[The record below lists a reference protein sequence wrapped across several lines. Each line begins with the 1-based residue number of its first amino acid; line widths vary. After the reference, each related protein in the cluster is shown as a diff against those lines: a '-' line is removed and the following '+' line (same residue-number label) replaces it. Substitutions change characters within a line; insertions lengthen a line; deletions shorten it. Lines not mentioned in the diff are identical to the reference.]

1 MWYDIGAQ
9 TVVRLCFTGGL
20 LMQHFQKQQFGTRL
34 LALGLSAGLIM
45 GSLTGCG
52 NQGQDTGSSDTLAAS
67 TTSASAGVT
76 NITTFPLPDG
86 PEESSVYVEAV
97 PDISDDFYRGM
108 DASAVL
114 ALENSGVKYYNF
126 DGEEQDVFM
135 TLAQAGVNYIRLRVW
150 NDPYDENGNGYGGG
164 NNDVATAITL
174 GQRATKYGMKVC
186 IDFHYSDFWADP
198 KKQFVPKAW
207 EGMEIEEKADALYDF
222 TLDSLTQ
229 LLEAGVDVGMVQ
241 IGNEIN
247 NGMSGE
253 TDVANVRKLL
263 TAGSKAV
270 REAAV
275 NSEKEILVAVH
286 YTNIDDMKKLDTLLT
301 GLQVKEI
308 DYDIVGLSFYPYWHG
323 TMDDLKNAITHIR
336 NTYGKKVYVAEN
348 AYCYTAEDG
357 DGSANSVEGTDDL
370 AEGYSASVQ
379 GQANEVRDVCAAAS
393 EAGAEGVFYWEGTW
407 IPVGPADAD
416 NSDLWEKYGSGW
428 ASSYASGY
436 DPKDAGQ
443 YYGGCSWDNQAMFD
457 FTGHPLASLNVFKYL
472 KYGATAPLAV
482 DSIPAVTV
490 ACNIGTDPELP
501 DTVSV
506 IYNDRSEAQ
515 VPVIWN
521 TDDVAAIDTENGG
534 NFTVSGTLED
544 GTEVTAAVTVD
555 RINYVQNPSFEDSD
569 TSMWTVNYSGETD
582 PTDYQVK
589 AADAH
594 SGEVAFHF
602 WSGSADMDFSIEQ
615 SFTDLEPGT
624 YELSAFSQGGDLSD
638 DASMEL
644 YALVDGRELTAPFKL
659 TTYADWQN
667 PAIPEIKVT
676 DGSLTIGVRYK
687 CNVNSWG
694 TLDDVTLYKIAE

>member
-1 MWYDIGAQ
+1 MIICYNIYVQ
-9 TVVRLCFTGGL
+9 SVVRLCFVGGL
-20 LMQHFQKQQFGTRL
+20 LIQHFSKQLRTRL
-34 LALGLSAGLIM
+34 LTLYLSAGLVM
-45 GSLTGCG
+45 GGLPGCG
-52 NQGQDTGSSDTLAAS
+52 SQDLEIADTVAE
-67 TTSASAGVT
+67 SAVT
-76 NITTFPLPDG
+76 ATADATDVTTFSQPEG
-86 PEESSVYVEAV
+86 PEESTIYVEPV
-97 PDISDDFYRGM
+97 DGISDDFYRGM
-108 DASAVL
+108 DVSAVL

-174 GQRATKYGMKVC
+174 GQRATQYGMKVC

-207 EGMEIEEKADALYDF
+207 EGIDIEEKSAALYNF
-222 TLDSLTQ
+222 TLESLTQ
-229 LLEAGVDVGMVQ
+229 ILEAGVDVGMVQ
-241 IGNEIN
+241 VGNEIN
-247 NGMSGE
+247 NGMCGE

-270 REAAV
+270 REVAA
-275 NSEKEILVAVH
+275 SSGKDILVAVH

-323 TMDDLKNAITHIR
+323 TMEDLKNAITHVR

-348 AYCYTAEDG
+348 AYCYTSEDG
-357 DGSANSVEGTDDL
+357 DGSANSIKGTDDL

-393 EAGAEGVFYWEGTW
+393 EAGAEGIFYWEGTW

-416 NSDLWEKYGSGW
+416 NSAIWEKYGSGW
-428 ASSYASGY
+428 ASSYAGGY

-443 YYGGCSWDNQAMFD
+443 YYGGSSWDNQAMFD
-457 FTGHPLASLNVFKYL
+457 FTGHPLASLNIFKYL
-472 KYGATAPLAV
+472 KFGATAPLAI
-482 DSIPAVTV
+482 DTIPEIVV
-490 ACNIGTDPELP
+490 SCNIGAEVKLP
-501 DTVSV
+501 DTVSI
-506 IYNDRSEAQ
+506 IYNDRSEEQ
-515 VPVIWN
+515 VPVTWDAEDI
-521 TDDVAAIDTENGG
+521 AAIDTENGG
-534 NFTVSGTLED
+534 EFTVAGSLDE
-544 GTEVTAAVTVD
+544 GTEVTAIVTVE
-555 RINYVQNPSFEDSD
+555 RVNYVQNPGFEDAD
-569 TSMWTVNYSGETD
+569 TSMWTVTYSGETN

-602 WSGSADMDFSIEQ
+602 WSGTSDMDFSIEQ

-624 YELSAFSQGGDLSD
+624 HELSAFSQGGDLAA

-644 YALVDGRELTAPFKL
+644 YAVVDGKELTVPFML

-667 PAIPEIKVT
+667 PTVSGIKVT
-676 DGSLTIGVRYK
+676 DGTLTIGVRYQ
-687 CNVNSWG
+687 CNKNSWG
-694 TLDDVTLYKIAE
+694 TLDDVTLHRVGN

>member
-1 MWYDIGAQ
+1 
-9 TVVRLCFTGGL
+9 
-20 LMQHFQKQQFGTRL
+20 MQHFSKQLRTRL
-34 LALGLSAGLIM
+34 LTLYLSAGLVM
-45 GSLTGCG
+45 GGLPGCG
-52 NQGQDTGSSDTLAAS
+52 SQDLEIADTVAE
-67 TTSASAGVT
+67 SAVT
-76 NITTFPLPDG
+76 ATADATDVITFSQPEG
-86 PEESSVYVEAV
+86 PEESTVYVEPV
-97 PDISDDFYRGM
+97 DGISDDFYRGM
-108 DASAVL
+108 DVSAVL

-174 GQRATKYGMKVC
+174 GQRATQYGMKVC

-207 EGMEIEEKADALYDF
+207 EGIDIEEKSAALYNF
-222 TLDSLTQ
+222 TLESLTQ
-229 LLEAGVDVGMVQ
+229 ILEAGVDVGMVQ
-241 IGNEIN
+241 VGNEIN
-247 NGMSGE
+247 NGMCGE

-270 REAAV
+270 REVAA
-275 NSEKEILVAVH
+275 SSGKDILVAVH

-323 TMDDLKNAITHIR
+323 TMEDLKNAITHVR

-348 AYCYTAEDG
+348 AYCYTSEDG
-357 DGSANSVEGTDDL
+357 DGSANSIKGTDDL

-393 EAGAEGVFYWEGTW
+393 EAGAEGIFYWEGTW

-416 NSDLWEKYGSGW
+416 NSAIWEKYGSGW
-428 ASSYASGY
+428 ASSYAGGY

-443 YYGGCSWDNQAMFD
+443 YYGGSSWDNQAMFD
-457 FTGHPLASLNVFKYL
+457 FTGHPLASLNIFKYL
-472 KYGATAPLAV
+472 KFGATAPLAI
-482 DSIPAVTV
+482 DTIPEIVV
-490 ACNIGTDPELP
+490 SCNIGAEVKLP
-501 DTVSV
+501 DTVSI
-506 IYNDRSEAQ
+506 IYNDRSEEQ
-515 VPVIWN
+515 VPVTWDAEDI
-521 TDDVAAIDTENGG
+521 AAIDTENGG
-534 NFTVSGTLED
+534 EFTVAGSLDE
-544 GTEVTAAVTVD
+544 GTEVTAIVTVE
-555 RINYVQNPSFEDSD
+555 RVNYVQNPGFEDAD
-569 TSMWTVNYSGETD
+569 TSMWTVTYSGETN

-602 WSGSADMDFSIEQ
+602 WSGTSDMDFSIEQ

-624 YELSAFSQGGDLSD
+624 YELSAFSQGGDLAA

-644 YALVDGRELTAPFKL
+644 YAVVDGKELTVPFML

-667 PAIPEIKVT
+667 PTVSGIKVT
-676 DGSLTIGVRYK
+676 DGTLTIGVRYQ
-687 CNVNSWG
+687 CNKNSWG
-694 TLDDVTLYKIAE
+694 TLDDVTLHRVGN

>member
-1 MWYDIGAQ
+1 MWYNRYAQ
-9 TVVRLCFTGGL
+9 SVVQLCFTGGL
-20 LMQHFQKQQFGTRL
+20 LMHHFTRLSHKRL
-34 LALGLSAGLIM
+34 LALCLSAGLIM
-45 GSLTGCG
+45 GSLSGCG
-52 NQGQDTGSSDTLAAS
+52 SQGSAATDTIAEPAVSATVG
-67 TTSASAGVT
+67 TTDNTA
-76 NITTFPLPDG
+76 FPLPEG
-86 PEESSVYVEAV
+86 PEESTIFVEPV
-97 PDISDDFYRGM
+97 DGISDDFYRGM

-164 NNDVATAITL
+164 NNDVATAIAL

-207 EGMEIEEKADALYDF
+207 EGMDIEEKSDALYNF
-222 TLDSLTQ
+222 TLESLTQ
-229 LLEAGVDVGMVQ
+229 LLDAGVNVGMVQ

-270 REAAV
+270 REAAA
-275 NSEKEILVAVH
+275 NSGKEILVAIH

-323 TMDDLKNAITHIR
+323 TIEDLKNAIIHIR
-336 NTYGKKVYVAEN
+336 DTYGKKVYVAEN

-416 NSDLWEKYGSGW
+416 NSALWEKYGSGW

-457 FTGHPLASLNVFKYL
+457 FTGHPLASLKVFKYL

-515 VPVIWN
+515 VPVTWN
-521 TDDVAAIDTENGG
+521 TDDVTAVDTENGG

-659 TTYADWQN
+659 TTYAEWQN

>member
-1 MWYDIGAQ
+1 MHHF
-9 TVVRLCFTGGL
+9 TRLS
-20 LMQHFQKQQFGTRL
+20 HKRL
-34 LALGLSAGLIM
+34 LALCLSAGLIM
-45 GSLTGCG
+45 GSLSGCG
-52 NQGQDTGSSDTLAAS
+52 SQGSAATDTIAEPAVSATVG
-67 TTSASAGVT
+67 TTDNTA
-76 NITTFPLPDG
+76 FPLPEG
-86 PEESSVYVEAV
+86 PEESTIFVEPV
-97 PDISDDFYRGM
+97 DGISDDFYRGM

-126 DGEEQDVFM
+126 DGKEQDVFM

-164 NNDVATAITL
+164 NNDVATAIAL

-207 EGMEIEEKADALYDF
+207 EGMDIEEKSDALYNF
-222 TLDSLTQ
+222 TLESLTQ
-229 LLEAGVDVGMVQ
+229 LLDAGVNVGMVQ

-270 REAAV
+270 REAAA
-275 NSEKEILVAVH
+275 NSGKEILVAVH

-323 TMDDLKNAITHIR
+323 TIEDLKNAIIHIR
-336 NTYGKKVYVAEN
+336 YTYGKKVYVAEN

-436 DPKDAGQ
+436 DPKNAGQ

-521 TDDVAAIDTENGG
+521 TDDFAAIDTENGG

-638 DASMEL
+638 DAYMDL
-644 YALVDGRELTAPFKL
+644 YALVDGKELTAPFML

-667 PAIPEIKVT
+667 PVIPEIKVT

>member
-1 MWYDIGAQ
+1 MHHF
-9 TVVRLCFTGGL
+9 TRLS
-20 LMQHFQKQQFGTRL
+20 HKRL
-34 LALGLSAGLIM
+34 LALCLSAGLIM
-45 GSLTGCG
+45 GSLSGCG
-52 NQGQDTGSSDTLAAS
+52 SQGSAATDTIAEPAVSATVG
-67 TTSASAGVT
+67 TTDNTA
-76 NITTFPLPDG
+76 FPLPEG
-86 PEESSVYVEAV
+86 PEESTIFVKPV
-97 PDISDDFYRGM
+97 DGISDDFYRGM

-126 DGEEQDVFM
+126 DGEKQDVFM

-164 NNDVATAITL
+164 NNDVATAIVL

-207 EGMEIEEKADALYDF
+207 EGMDIEEKSDALYNF
-222 TLDSLTQ
+222 TLESLTQ
-229 LLEAGVDVGMVQ
+229 LLDAGVDVGMVQ

-270 REAAV
+270 REAAA
-275 NSEKEILVAVH
+275 NSGKEILVAVH

-323 TMDDLKNAITHIR
+323 TIEDLKNAIIHIR
-336 NTYGKKVYVAEN
+336 DTYGKKVYVAEN

-569 TSMWTVNYSGETD
+569 TSMWTVNHSGETD

-624 YELSAFSQGGDLSD
+624 YELSAFSQGGDLSA
-638 DASMEL
+638 DAFMEL
-644 YALVDGRELTAPFKL
+644 FAVTAGGELTTPFML

-667 PAIPEIKVT
+667 PVIPEIKVT

>member
-1 MWYDIGAQ
+1 MHHF
-9 TVVRLCFTGGL
+9 TRLS
-20 LMQHFQKQQFGTRL
+20 HKRL
-34 LALGLSAGLIM
+34 LALCLSAGLIM
-45 GSLTGCG
+45 GSLSGCG
-52 NQGQDTGSSDTLAAS
+52 SQGSAATDTIAEPAVSATVG
-67 TTSASAGVT
+67 TTDNTA
-76 NITTFPLPDG
+76 FPLPEG
-86 PEESSVYVEAV
+86 PEESTIFVEPV
-97 PDISDDFYRGM
+97 DGISDDFYRGM

-164 NNDVATAITL
+164 NNDVATAIAL

-207 EGMEIEEKADALYDF
+207 EGMDIEEKSDALYNF
-222 TLDSLTQ
+222 TLESLTQ
-229 LLEAGVDVGMVQ
+229 LLDAGVDVGMVQ

-270 REAAV
+270 REAAA
-275 NSEKEILVAVH
+275 NSGKEILVAVH

-323 TMDDLKNAITHIR
+323 TIEDLKNAIIHIR
-336 NTYGKKVYVAEN
+336 DTYGKKVYVAEN

-416 NSDLWEKYGSGW
+416 NSNLWEKYGSGW

-544 GTEVTAAVTVD
+544 GTEVSAAVTVE
-555 RINYVQNPSFEDSD
+555 RINYVQNPSFEDAD

>member
-1 MWYDIGAQ
+1 MHHF
-9 TVVRLCFTGGL
+9 TRLS
-20 LMQHFQKQQFGTRL
+20 HKHL
-34 LALGLSAGLIM
+34 LALCLSTVLIM
-45 GSLTGCG
+45 GSLSGCG
-52 NQGQDTGSSDTLAAS
+52 SQGSAATDTIAEPAVSATVG
-67 TTSASAGVT
+67 TTDNTA
-76 NITTFPLPDG
+76 FPLPEG
-86 PEESSVYVEAV
+86 PEESTIFVEPV
-97 PDISDDFYRGM
+97 DGISDDFYRGM

-164 NNDVATAITL
+164 NNDVATAIAL

-207 EGMEIEEKADALYDF
+207 EGMDIEEKSDALYNF
-222 TLDSLTQ
+222 TLESLTQ
-229 LLEAGVDVGMVQ
+229 LLDAGVDVGMVQ

-270 REAAV
+270 REAAA
-275 NSEKEILVAVH
+275 NSGKEILVAVH

-323 TMDDLKNAITHIR
+323 TIEDLKNAIIHIR
-336 NTYGKKVYVAEN
+336 DTYGKKVYVAEN

-416 NSDLWEKYGSGW
+416 NSNLWEKYGSGW

-490 ACNIGTDPELP
+490 ACNIGT
-501 DTVSV
+501 
-506 IYNDRSEAQ
+506 
-515 VPVIWN
+515 
-521 TDDVAAIDTENGG
+521 ENGG

-544 GTEVTAAVTVD
+544 GTEVTAAVTVE
-555 RINYVQNPSFEDSD
+555 RINYVQNPSFEDAD

>member
-1 MWYDIGAQ
+1 MHHF
-9 TVVRLCFTGGL
+9 TRLS
-20 LMQHFQKQQFGTRL
+20 HKRL
-34 LALGLSAGLIM
+34 LALCLSTILIM
-45 GSLTGCG
+45 SSLSGCG
-52 NQGQDTGSSDTLAAS
+52 SQGSAATDTIAEPDVSATVG
-67 TTSASAGVT
+67 TTDNTA
-76 NITTFPLPDG
+76 FPLPEG
-86 PEESSVYVEAV
+86 PEESTIFVEPV
-97 PDISDDFYRGM
+97 DGISDDFYRGM

-164 NNDVATAITL
+164 NNDVATAIAL

-207 EGMEIEEKADALYDF
+207 EGMDIEEKSDALYNF
-222 TLDSLTQ
+222 TLESLTQ
-229 LLEAGVDVGMVQ
+229 LLDAGVDVGMVQ

-270 REAAV
+270 REAAA
-275 NSEKEILVAVH
+275 NSGKEILVAVH

-323 TMDDLKNAITHIR
+323 TIEDLKNAIIHIR
-336 NTYGKKVYVAEN
+336 DTYGKKVYVAEN

-416 NSDLWEKYGSGW
+416 NSNLWEKYGSGW

-544 GTEVTAAVTVD
+544 GTEVTAAVTVE
-555 RINYVQNPSFEDSD
+555 RINYVQNPSFEDAD

>member
-1 MWYDIGAQ
+1 
-9 TVVRLCFTGGL
+9 
-20 LMQHFQKQQFGTRL
+20 MQHFNKHSRTRL
-34 LALGLSAGLIM
+34 LALCLCAGLVMGGLS
-45 GSLTGCG
+45 GCG
-52 NQGQDTGSSDTLAAS
+52 SQGPNVADTVTETVAS
-67 TTSASAGVT
+67 TAADTTEVT
-76 NITTFPLPDG
+76 TAALPEG
-86 PEESSVYVEAV
+86 PEESTIYVEPV
-97 PDISDDFYRGM
+97 DGISDDFYRGM

-126 DGEEQDVFM
+126 DGEEQDVFL

-174 GQRATKYGMKVC
+174 GQRATQYGMKVC

-207 EGMEIEEKADALYDF
+207 EGMDIEEKSAALYNF
-222 TLDSLTQ
+222 TLESLTQ
-229 LLEAGVDVGMVQ
+229 ILEAGVDVGMVQ
-241 IGNEIN
+241 VGNEIN
-247 NGMSGE
+247 NGMCGE

-270 REAAV
+270 REVAA
-275 NSEKEILVAVH
+275 SSGKDILVAVH

-323 TMDDLKNAITHIR
+323 TMEDLKNAITHVR
-336 NTYGKKVYVAEN
+336 DTYGKRVYVAEN
-348 AYCYTAEDG
+348 AYCYTSEDG
-357 DGSANSVEGTDDL
+357 DGSANSIKGTDDL

-416 NSDLWEKYGSGW
+416 NSSIWEKYGSGW
-428 ASSYASGY
+428 ASSYAGGY

-443 YYGGCSWDNQAMFD
+443 YYGGSSWDNQAMFD

-472 KYGATAPLAV
+472 KYGTTAPLAV
-482 DSIPAVTV
+482 DTIPGVAVS
-490 ACNIGTDPELP
+490 CNIGAEAELP
-501 DTVSV
+501 ETVSV
-506 IYNDRSEAQ
+506 IYNDHSQEQ

-521 TDDVAAIDTENGG
+521 AEDIAAIDTENGG
-534 NFTVSGTLED
+534 TFTVTGSLED
-544 GTEVTAAVTVD
+544 GTEVTATVTVD
-555 RINYVQNPSFEDSD
+555 RVNYVRNPSFEDAD
-569 TSMWTVNYSGETD
+569 TSMWTVTCSGETD

-589 AADAH
+589 EADAH

-602 WSGSADMDFSIEQ
+602 WSGTSDMDFSIEQ
-615 SFTDLEPGT
+615 NFTDLAPGT
-624 YELSAFSQGGDLSD
+624 YELSAFSQGGDLSA

-644 YALVDGRELTAPFKL
+644 YAVVDGTELTAPFLL

-667 PAIPEIKVT
+667 PTVSDIHVT
-676 DGSLTIGVRYK
+676 DGTLTIGVRYH

-694 TLDDVTLYKIAE
+694 TLDDVTLHRVGD

>member
-1 MWYDIGAQ
+1 
-9 TVVRLCFTGGL
+9 
-20 LMQHFQKQQFGTRL
+20 MQHFQKQQFGTRL

-86 PEESSVYVEAV
+86 PEESSVYVEAI

-253 TDVANVRKLL
+253 TDVANIRKLL

-275 NSEKEILVAVH
+275 NSGKEILVAVH

-323 TMDDLKNAITHIR
+323 TMDNLKNAITHIR

-457 FTGHPLASLNVFKYL
+457 FTGHPLASLKVFKYL

-544 GTEVTAAVTVD
+544 GTEVTAAVTVE
-555 RINYVQNPSFEDSD
+555 RINYVQNPSFEDAD

-644 YALVDGRELTAPFKL
+644 YALVDGRELTAPFML

-667 PAIPEIKVT
+667 PVIPEIKVT

>member
-1 MWYDIGAQ
+1 MHHF
-9 TVVRLCFTGGL
+9 TRLS
-20 LMQHFQKQQFGTRL
+20 HKRL
-34 LALGLSAGLIM
+34 LALCLSTILIM
-45 GSLTGCG
+45 SSLSGCG
-52 NQGQDTGSSDTLAAS
+52 SQGSAATDTIAEPDVSATVG
-67 TTSASAGVT
+67 TTDNTA
-76 NITTFPLPDG
+76 FPLPEG
-86 PEESSVYVEAV
+86 PEESTIFVEPV
-97 PDISDDFYRGM
+97 DGISDDFYRGM

-164 NNDVATAITL
+164 NNDVATAIAL

-207 EGMEIEEKADALYDF
+207 EGMDIEEKSDALYNF
-222 TLDSLTQ
+222 TLESLTQ
-229 LLEAGVDVGMVQ
+229 LLDAGVDVGMVQ

-270 REAAV
+270 REAAAD
-275 NSEKEILVAVH
+275 SGKEILVAVH

-323 TMDDLKNAITHIR
+323 TIEDLKNAIIHIR
-336 NTYGKKVYVAEN
+336 DTYGKKVYVAEN

>member
-1 MWYDIGAQ
+1 
-9 TVVRLCFTGGL
+9 
-20 LMQHFQKQQFGTRL
+20 MQHFHKQQFGTRL
-34 LALGLSAGLIM
+34 LALGLSVGLVL

-275 NSEKEILVAVH
+275 NSGKEILVAVH

-443 YYGGCSWDNQAMFD
+443 YYGGCSWDNQAIFD

-482 DSIPAVTV
+482 DSIPEVTV

-521 TDDVAAIDTENGG
+521 TDDVATIDTENGG

-544 GTEVTAAVTVD
+544 GTEVIAAVTVD
-555 RINYVQNPSFEDSD
+555 RINYVQNPSFEDAD

-644 YALVDGRELTAPFKL
+644 YAMVDGKELTAPFKL

>member
-1 MWYDIGAQ
+1 MHHF
-9 TVVRLCFTGGL
+9 TRLS
-20 LMQHFQKQQFGTRL
+20 HKRL
-34 LALGLSAGLIM
+34 LALCLSAGLIM
-45 GSLTGCG
+45 GSLSGCG
-52 NQGQDTGSSDTLAAS
+52 SQGSAATDTIAEPAVSATVG
-67 TTSASAGVT
+67 TTDNTA
-76 NITTFPLPDG
+76 FPLPEG
-86 PEESSVYVEAV
+86 PEESTIFVKPV
-97 PDISDDFYRGM
+97 DGISDDFYRGM

-126 DGEEQDVFM
+126 DGKEQDVFM

-164 NNDVATAITL
+164 NNDVATAIAL

-207 EGMEIEEKADALYDF
+207 EGMDIEEKSDALYNF
-222 TLDSLTQ
+222 TLESLTQ
-229 LLEAGVDVGMVQ
+229 LLDAGVNVGMVQ

-270 REAAV
+270 REAAA
-275 NSEKEILVAVH
+275 NSGKEILVAVH

-323 TMDDLKNAITHIR
+323 TIEDLKNAIIHIR
-336 NTYGKKVYVAEN
+336 DTYGKKVYVAEN

-644 YALVDGRELTAPFKL
+644 YAMVDGKELTAPFKL